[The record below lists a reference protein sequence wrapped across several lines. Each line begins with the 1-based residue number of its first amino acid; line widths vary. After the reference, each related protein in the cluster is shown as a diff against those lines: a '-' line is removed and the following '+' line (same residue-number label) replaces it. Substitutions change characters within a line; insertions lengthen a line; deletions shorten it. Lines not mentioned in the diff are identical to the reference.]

1 MSLKHL
7 FNSDDD
13 IRIEKNKNG
22 EDVYVF
28 DPYNPLNRRSRCPP
42 NIVDLWHQSPYPQ
55 YDLVSPRIHK
65 SIILSPT

>member
-28 DPYNPLNRRSRCPP
+28 DPYNPLNREIGEADVRQILATYGINLPIR
-42 NIVDLWHQSPYPQ
+42 NINT
-55 YDLVSPRIHK
+55 K
-65 SIILSPT
+65 N